1 MERVRQGKTQI
12 REINAAL
19 KETFERLR
27 RTLREVV
34 GVDRAEDVAQE
45 ALLRIQNVPAGAI
58 RHPRAY
64 LLRIANNVARD
75 QYRRQAARG
84 GGHAVALDD
93 LYDSDA
99 LSIPADQ
106 EEALL
111 LKQII
116 LSMPELYRSV
126 FLLNRFGGLSYQ
138 EIAAR
143 LDISVKTVEWRMSRA
158 LQHCAAQLRA

>member
-1 MERVRQGKTQI
+1 MGDFLKRHFAWLVSRVQRDFDGQQAQDLLQETLM
-12 REINAAL
+12 RASAAQ
-19 KETFERLR
+19 R
-27 RTLREVV
+27 
-34 GVDRAEDVAQE
+34 
-45 ALLRIQNVPAGAI
+45 NV

-64 LLRIANNVARD
+64 LIRIATNVARD

-99 LSIPADQ
+99 LSVPADQ

-138 EIAAR
+138 EIASR